1 MPINTVLFDLDGTL
15 ADTSTDMCNALNVIL
30 NKRRL
35 KTVECKDLK
44 YHISRGA
51 VGIIKYASEVNGRSI
66 DSSMIRSDFLEE
78 YSKNCFVETKLVQ
91 GMSDLLDSLEKN
103 GLRWGIVTNKHSKY
117 VNKIVDGLDLSDRL
131 SCLVTGNMVKEAKP
145 APDSLIQAM
154 CILEEEP
161 SNIVYVGD
169 DERDIIAGKAAGV
182 STVVA
187 NFGFIQD
194 SSVINTWNADNIII
208 EPLELTSIIN

>member
-30 NKRRL
+30 NKRGL

-78 YSKNCFVETKLVQ
+78 YSKNCCVETKLVQ

-169 DERDIIAGKAAGV
+169 DERDIIAGRNAGMITIAAD
-182 STVVA
+182 
-187 NFGFIQD
+187 FGFINED
-194 SSVINTWNADNIII
+194 TNIRLWKADF
-208 EPLELTSIIN
+208 IINDPLQLKKCI